1 VPRENLRRFQFIK
14 EIASGGFG
22 SVFVAKVSEADGFA
36 RLMAVKLL
44 HQRWSDNVEVSRRMK
59 DEARL
64 LGALRHRNI
73 VNVFG
78 FTTIGGRVAVMMEYL
93 EAVDLKVV
101 IAHHVERRQR
111 MPVRAALEIVAAVAS
126 ALDAAWSQPP
136 FPGDRPL
143 RVIHRDIKPSNI
155 MVDDSGVVKVLDFGV
170 ARAEFD
176 HRESHTQE
184 LQFGSV
190 DYMPPERLFFEPETD
205 RSDIYSLG
213 ATLFELLSGRPLG
226 KAKGR
231 EERHV
236 EMVEERL
243 GTLGGSEDM
252 VAVVHLLRAMCS
264 YNAEGR
270 PPAAEVMQR
279 CRASARAS
287 MTEGLSEWSERTI
300 PHLVTLTRDQMR
312 DPNPLTE
319 SVLIEDATSLGDDE
333 PAAADAIV
341 PDDDTVVDAP
351 VPPKAPAAPPPKPTV
366 EAPAVRAPEREEPAA
381 PPRGFS
387 PAMTFVAEDLE
398 EDDATSVAP
407 RVERGASVA
416 AVAPVPSEDA
426 DVERPGAAPASA
438 APVAQAAAERSVHA
452 TVASVNDFDE
462 DMPTRVDAAPP
473 PVVHVPADVS
483 RTAPG
488 AQAMGLPIR
497 VGAPSGTPDAGSPVQ
512 TVAMPR
518 LQTSQT
524 IVPDDLPVSAPLMA
538 APAPVVVTP
547 GPVGAAARPP
557 SAPAATAEGEEGP
570 VPRRRGPVLFVGA
583 ALFSVVVGGMVV
595 FALRGSEPAAAP
607 AAPVGGATPD
617 AASSA
622 AAAPPDAIR
631 FLAPGGARK
640 ISVKCGGAAGEG
652 VAEAF
657 VAGPG
662 PVACDVTVQ
671 LADRTRVRARVDD
684 ATAGAYRC
692 FDGDARSCVR

>member
-1 VPRENLRRFQFIK
+1 MPRESLRRFHFIK

-44 HQRWSDNVEVSRRMK
+44 HQRWSDNLEVSRRMK

-101 IAHHVERRQR
+101 IAHQAERRQR

-143 RVIHRDIKPSNI
+143 RVIHRDIKPSNV

-205 RSDIYSLG
+205 RSDVYSLG
-213 ATLFELLSGRPLG
+213 ATLFELISGRPLG

-236 EMVEERL
+236 EMLEERL
-243 GTLGGSEDM
+243 ATLGGSEDM
-252 VAVVHLLRAMCS
+252 IAVVHLLRAMCA
-264 YNAEGR
+264 YNAEMR
-270 PPAAEVMQR
+270 PAAAEVTQR

-287 MTEGLSEWSERTI
+287 MTEGLVEWAERTI
-300 PHLVTLTRDQMR
+300 PELVTLTREQMR

-319 SVLIEDATSLGDDE
+319 SVLIEDPTALREDE
-333 PAAADAIV
+333 PAAQDALV
-341 PDDDTVVDAP
+341 PDDETVVDAP
-351 VPPKAPAAPPPKPTV
+351 ASPGGASSVAPDAAPSAAAVLPPQV
-366 EAPAVRAPEREEPAA
+366 ERAEAPA

-387 PAMTFVAEDLE
+387 PAMTFVADDLD
-398 EDDATSVAP
+398 EDDATSVGP
-407 RVERGASVA
+407 RGPALVS
-416 AVAPVPSEDA
+416 
-426 DVERPGAAPASA
+426 APAPSA
-438 APVAQAAAERSVHA
+438 PE
-452 TVASVNDFDE
+452 VNEFDE
-462 DMPTRVDAAPP
+462 DLPTRVDAAPP

-488 AQAMGLPIR
+488 ASGMGLPIR
-497 VGAPSGTPDAGSPVQ
+497 VGMSEAAAAPAH
-512 TVAMPR
+512 TVAMSRP
-518 LQTSQT
+518 QAAQT
-524 IVPDDLPVSAPLMA
+524 IVPDDIDPEPRGPTSSVALPAPAGTAAVPPPWVSAPASPIA
-538 APAPVVVTP
+538 ASAGTAPVN
-547 GPVGAAARPP
+547 ADEDA
-557 SAPAATAEGEEGP
+557 P
-570 VPRRRGPVLFVGA
+570 VPRRRGPLLFVGA
-583 ALFSVVVGGMVV
+583 ALVAVLIGGGGLL
-595 FALRGSEPAAAP
+595 ALRG
-607 AAPVGGATPD
+607 VDGGATRAGDPV
-617 AASSA
+617 ATESTTSA
-622 AAAPPDAIR
+622 AAAAPSGVPADAIR
-631 FLAPGGARK
+631 FVAPTGARK
-640 ISVKCGGAAGEG
+640 IVVKCEAASGEG
-652 VAEAF
+652 TAEAH
-657 VAGPG
+657 VPGPG
-662 PVACDVTVQ
+662 PTGCDVTVQ
-671 LADRTRVRARVDD
+671 LADRTRVRARVDG
-684 ATAGAYRC
+684 AVTGAYRC
-692 FDGDARSCVR
+692 FEGDARACVR